1 MSDSRTGAWL
11 RQRLV
16 LDDSGAQQLTFWLM
30 LLINLITLV
39 TALILLLLIWGVP
52 RALLEQLSQIFLGG
66 FEIGGLL
73 LSPMTLGGALIV
85 FVLLLAGVRLLRSF
99 LSQRVLVQT
108 KLDSGL
114 RDALSTVS
122 GYIGVFIALLAA
134 LSVLGFDFSK
144 IALVLGGLSV
154 GIGFGLQHIVSNFI
168 SGLILLFQRPIK
180 AGDWVV
186 VGHHQGYVKHI
197 DAISTEIQTFDNAS
211 VLVPN
216 STMASTEV
224 LNWTHKN
231 TLGRVIV
238 AVGVSYDAD
247 VEQVREILLACA
259 EAHPDILSKPEPR
272 VVFQNFGDSALEFD
286 IRFYIREI
294 DTLMRVA
301 SEMRFAIRKAFADAG
316 IVIPFPQHDVHLY
329 QPQAT

>member
-1 MSDSRTGAWL
+1 
-11 RQRLV
+11 
-16 LDDSGAQQLTFWLM
+16 
-30 LLINLITLV
+30 
-39 TALILLLLIWGVP
+39 
-52 RALLEQLSQIFLGG
+52 
-66 FEIGGLL
+66 
-73 LSPMTLGGALIV
+73 
-85 FVLLLAGVRLLRSF
+85 
-99 LSQRVLVQT
+99 
-108 KLDSGL
+108 
-114 RDALSTVS
+114 
-122 GYIGVFIALLAA
+122 
-134 LSVLGFDFSK
+134 VLGFDFGK
-144 IALVLGGLSV
+144 MALVLGGLSV

-186 VGHHQGYVKHI
+186 VGDYQGHVKHI

-216 STMASTEV
+216 SKLASTEV

-247 VEQVREILLACA
+247 VEQVREILLVCA
-259 EAHPDILSKPEPR
+259 EAHPDILSRPEPR
-272 VVFQNFGDSALEFD
+272 VIFQNFGDSALEFD

-294 DTLMRVA
+294 DNLMRVA

-329 QPQAT
+329 QSQTD